1 VTTVTATGRLP
12 KYEQV
17 AASLTRRIAAMHPH
31 EPIPTERELM
41 RQFGVSRMTVRNALA
56 KLVSRGLIY
65 NVQGSGT
72 YVAPPEVVTK
82 TLRLTSFSEDM
93 AQRGH
98 VPASRVI
105 DRRED
110 SADAAT
116 AAALGLAVGAPVLVV
131 ERLRLADGVPMAL
144 ERVTLA
150 PLPEGFGL
158 DANGSLY
165 AQLKGA
171 GILVSRATQT
181 IEAVNLG
188 REEARFL
195 DQAVGAAALRVRRT
209 TYTDR
214 GQAIELAET
223 IYRADRY
230 SFDVV
235 VERAD

>member
-1 VTTVTATGRLP
+1 VTSAAHLP

-17 AASLTRRIAAMHPH
+17 ADALTGRIAAMHPH

-56 KLVSRGLIY
+56 KLVSRGLVY

-72 YVAPPEVVTK
+72 YVAPPEMVTK

-93 AQRGH
+93 VQRGH

-110 SADAAT
+110 SAAAAT
-116 AAALGLAVGAPVLVV
+116 AAALGLAVGTPVLVV
-131 ERLRLADGVPMAL
+131 ERLRLADDVPMAI

-150 PLPEGFGL
+150 PLPGGL
-158 DANGSLY
+158 RLDPSGSLY
-165 AQLKGA
+165 AQLKSA
-171 GILVSRATQT
+171 GVLVSRATQT
-181 IEAVNLG
+181 IDAVNLG
-188 REEARFL
+188 RDEARLL

-209 TYTDR
+209 SYTDR
-214 GQAIELAET
+214 SQAVELAET

-235 VERAD
+235 VERGD